1 MSVVLRAPAPV
12 GWLSL
17 EVRAMELFQVMLQA
31 ELAKMPNAKELVM
44 SDDITVIVGM
54 AGAL

>member
-1 MSVVLRAPAPV
+1 MSVVLRASAPV

-31 ELAKMPNAKELVM
+31 ELAKMPNAKELVT

-54 AGAL
+54 AGEL

>member
-1 MSVVLRAPAPV
+1 MSVVLHAPAPV

-31 ELAKMPNAKELVM
+31 ELAKMPNAKELVT

-54 AGAL
+54 AGEL